1 LNPRP
6 RRFNEEDYILSLFM
20 ILLLRHQ
27 KTGLQEKA
35 FSNVLSTLKARI
47 DRFQP
52 YMTPGPELG

>member
-1 LNPRP
+1 MNPRP

-20 ILLLRHQ
+20 ILLSRHQ

-52 YMTPGPELG
+52 YMTPDPELG